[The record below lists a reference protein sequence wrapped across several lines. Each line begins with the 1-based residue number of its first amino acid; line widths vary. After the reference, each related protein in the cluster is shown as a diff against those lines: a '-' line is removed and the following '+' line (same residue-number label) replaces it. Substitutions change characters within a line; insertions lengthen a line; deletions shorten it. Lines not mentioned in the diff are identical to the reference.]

1 MAAGLWTLSS
11 SEPGRFP
18 AHRPPLAPAPSAGEA
33 EDRVALRSVVLQAEQ
48 GQIQIHTENI
58 FPIIK
63 KAVYSGHEVFLRE
76 LVSNGVDAI
85 SKRRMAA
92 MAGDCSEGPE
102 GKISIRIDREAKT
115 LTISDNGIGMS
126 ADEVKRY
133 INQVAFSSAEDF
145 LEKYKSESDAIIG
158 HFGLGFYSSFM
169 VAKQVEL
176 VTLSA
181 REGSEAV
188 CWSCDGSPSFNL
200 EGAERSEPG
209 TDVVLHLMEEELEY
223 IEPARIKTLI
233 TTYCDFMPVEVQ
245 LEGETVNKREAPW
258 RKSARDLKD
267 EDYIELYRYLYPFQ
281 GDPLLWV
288 HLNTDYPYN
297 LQGILYFP
305 KFTGRADWEKGEIR
319 LYCNQVFVSD
329 SIKEVVPRYLLPL
342 RGVIDSPDIP
352 LNVSRS
358 ALQTD
363 RRVRSIG
370 GFVAKKVGDR
380 LKELHRDDPKRYAE
394 IWESLAPFIKI
405 GAMEDEK
412 FADQVAEL
420 VLFGTTAPAKEQ
432 PAGDQDG
439 DAWSDVSKVI
449 DPIPGEGGKAY
460 TTLSGYRARLDAAHD
475 KRILYCTDE
484 AAQAGALALWKSQ
497 GAEVLLADTFIDSQ
511 FIPWLEYR
519 HEELKF
525 QRVDAELDDSL
536 QEKDSELADAE
547 GKDASEKL
555 RELFKAA
562 LANDKVTIQVQSLK
576 GDTAPAALILLP
588 EQMRR
593 INDMGALMEQR
604 LPGLPEHHVL
614 LVNRRHRLVEGL
626 LKLSA
631 GSVITTPGAGA
642 AASPSQQLADDLGRH
657 LYEMARLAVGGL
669 EPNELAGFQQRSAD
683 LMGRLME
690 RGL

>member
-1 MAAGLWTLSS
+1 MGHGIWSKPRR
-11 SEPGRFP
+11 E
-18 AHRPPLAPAPSAGEA
+18 SA
-33 EDRVALRSVVLQAEQ
+33 VLQAEQ

-92 MAGDCSEGPE
+92 MAGDCSEGSE
-102 GKISIRIDREAKT
+102 GRIQIRIDREAKT
-115 LTISDNGIGMS
+115 LTISDNGIGMN

-169 VAKQVEL
+169 VAAQVEL

-188 CWSCDGSPSFNL
+188 RWSCDGSPRFSL
-200 EGAERSEPG
+200 EAATRGEPG
-209 TDVVLHLMEEELEY
+209 TDVILHLMEEELEY
-223 IEPARIKTLI
+223 IEPARIRTLI

-258 RKSARDLKD
+258 RKSPRDLSD
-267 EDYIELYRYLYPFQ
+267 NDYIELYRYLYPFQ

-305 KFTGRADWEKGEIR
+305 KFTGRADWEKGEIK

-370 GFVAKKVGDR
+370 GFVAKKVADR
-380 LKELHRDDPKRYAE
+380 LKELHRDEPRRYAE

-405 GAMEDEK
+405 GAMEDDK
-412 FADQVAEL
+412 FADQVADL
-420 VLFGTTAPAKEQ
+420 VLFGTTGVPAE
-432 PAGDQDG
+432 GDNP
-439 DAWSDVSKVI
+439 
-449 DPIPGEGGKAY
+449 DPIPAEGGKAF
-460 TTLSGYRARLDAAHD
+460 TTLTGYRSRLDGAND
-475 KRILYCTDE
+475 KRILYCSDE
-484 AAQAGALALWKSQ
+484 AGQAGALALWKGQ

-519 HEELKF
+519 HEDLKF
-525 QRVDAELDDSL
+525 QRVDAELDDTL
-536 QEKDSELADAE
+536 QDKDSELADAD
-547 GKDASEKL
+547 GKDSSEKL
-555 RELFKAA
+555 RDLFKAA
-562 LANDKVTIQVQSLK
+562 LADDKVTIQVQALK
-576 GDTAPAALILLP
+576 GEQAPAALILLP

-604 LPGLPEHHVL
+604 LPGLPDHHVL

-631 GSVITTPGAGA
+631 GSVITGAGGS
-642 AASPSQQLADDLGRH
+642 SPSQQLADDLSRH

-669 EPNELAGFQQRSAD
+669 EPNQLAGFQQRSSD

>member
-1 MAAGLWTLSS
+1 MA
-11 SEPGRFP
+11 
-18 AHRPPLAPAPSAGEA
+18 
-33 EDRVALRSVVLQAEQ
+33 VLEEQ

-92 MAGDCSEGPE
+92 MGGDCSEGPE
-102 GKISIRIDREAKT
+102 GRISISINREANT
-115 LTISDNGIGMS
+115 LTISDNGIGMT

-145 LEKYKSESDAIIG
+145 LEKYKQESDAIIG

-181 REGSEAV
+181 RDGSEAV
-188 CWSCDGSPSFNL
+188 RWSCDGSPNFSL

-209 TDVVLHLMEEELEY
+209 TDVILHLMEEELEY
-223 IEPARIKTLI
+223 IEPSRIRTLI
-233 TTYCDFMPVEVQ
+233 TTYCDFLPVEVQ
-245 LEGETVNKREAPW
+245 LEGETVNKRQAPW
-258 RKSARDLKD
+258 RSSPRDLTD
-267 EDYIELYRYLYPFQ
+267 NDYIELYRYLYPFQ

-297 LQGILYFP
+297 LQGILFFP
-305 KFTGRADWEKGEIR
+305 KITGRADWEKGEIK

-380 LKELHRDDPKRYAE
+380 LKELHRDEPGRYAE
-394 IWESLAPFIKI
+394 IWESVAPFIKI

-412 FADQVAEL
+412 FADQVADL
-420 VLFGTTAPAKEQ
+420 VLYATTAKAAQTQDE
-432 PAGDQDG
+432 AGD
-439 DAWSDVSKVI
+439 SETSSS
-449 DPIPGEGGKAY
+449 DPIQVGERSF
-460 TTLSGYRARLDAAHD
+460 TTLAGYRQRLSDD
-475 KRILYCTDE
+475 NNKRILYCTDE
-484 AAQAGALALWKSQ
+484 AGQAGALALWKGQ
-497 GAEVLLADTFIDSQ
+497 GAEVLLADTLIDSQ
-511 FIPWLEYR
+511 FIPWLEMR
-519 HEELKF
+519 HGDLTF

-536 QEKDSELADAE
+536 KEQESELADSE
-547 GKDASEKL
+547 GKDAGEKL
-555 RELFKAA
+555 RDLFRQA
-562 LANDKVTIQVQSLK
+562 LGNDKVTIQVQSLK
-576 GDTAPAALILLP
+576 GDEAPAALILLP

-593 INDMGALMEQR
+593 INDMGALMDQR
-604 LPGLPEHHVL
+604 LPGLPDHHVL
-614 LVNRRHRLVEGL
+614 LVNRRHPLVEGL
-626 LKLSA
+626 LKLSSGA
-631 GSVITTPGAGA
+631 VLTTGSGE
-642 AASPSQQLADDLGRH
+642 SPSQVLALDLGRH
-657 LYEMARLAVGGL
+657 LYETARLAVGGL
-669 EPNELAGFQQRSAD
+669 EPNQLAGFQQRSSD
-683 LMGRLME
+683 LMGRLMQ
-690 RGL
+690 RSL

>member
-1 MAAGLWTLSS
+1 M
-11 SEPGRFP
+11 
-18 AHRPPLAPAPSAGEA
+18 
-33 EDRVALRSVVLQAEQ
+33 VLQAEQ

-85 SKRRMAA
+85 SKRRMAS

-115 LTISDNGIGMS
+115 LTISDNGIGMT

-145 LEKYKSESDAIIG
+145 LEKYKQESDAIIG

-176 VTLSA
+176 VTRSA
-181 REGSEAV
+181 RGEAEAV
-188 CWSCDGSPSFNL
+188 RWSCDGSPNFSL
-200 EGAERSEPG
+200 EAAERSEPG
-209 TDVVLHLMEEELEY
+209 TDVILHLMEEEEEY
-223 IEPARIKTLI
+223 IEPARIRTLI

-245 LEGETVNKREAPW
+245 MEGETVNKREAPW
-258 RKSARDLKD
+258 RKSPRELTD

-305 KFTGRADWEKGEIR
+305 KSTGRADWEKGEIK

-363 RRVRSIG
+363 RRVRPIG
-370 GFVAKKVGDR
+370 NFVAKKVGDR
-380 LKELHRDDPKRYAE
+380 LKELHRDEPKRYTE

-420 VLFGTTAPAKEQ
+420 VLFGTTAAAAE
-432 PAGDQDG
+432 GDN
-439 DAWSDVSKVI
+439 A
-449 DPIPGEGGKAY
+449 DPIAAEAGKSF
-460 TTLSGYRARLDAAHD
+460 TTLGGYRSRLSSDND

-484 AAQAGALALWKSQ
+484 AGQAGALALWKSQ
-497 GAEVLLADTFIDSQ
+497 GAEVLLADTFIDTQ

-525 QRVDAELDDSL
+525 QRVDSELDDSL
-536 QEKDSELADAE
+536 QEKESELSDAE
-547 GKDASEKL
+547 GKDSSEKL
-555 RELFKAA
+555 RDLFKAA
-562 LANDKVTIQVQSLK
+562 LANDKVTIQVQALK
-576 GDTAPAALILLP
+576 GENAPAALILLP

-593 INDMGALMEQR
+593 MNDMGALMEQR
-604 LPGLPEHHVL
+604 LPGLPDHHVL
-614 LVNRRHRLVEGL
+614 LVNRKHRLVEGL
-626 LKLSA
+626 IKLSA
-631 GSVITTPGAGA
+631 GSVLTGTGT
-642 AASPSQQLADDLGRH
+642 SPSQELADNLGRH

-669 EPNELAGFQQRSAD
+669 EPNELAGFQQRSCD
-683 LMGRLME
+683 LMGQLME

>member
-1 MAAGLWTLSS
+1 MA
-11 SEPGRFP
+11 
-18 AHRPPLAPAPSAGEA
+18 
-33 EDRVALRSVVLQAEQ
+33 VLEEK

-92 MAGDCSEGPE
+92 MGGDCSEGAD
-102 GKISIRIDREAKT
+102 GLISIRIDREANT
-115 LTISDNGIGMS
+115 LTISDNGIGMT

-133 INQVAFSSAEDF
+133 INQVAFSSAEEF
-145 LEKYKSESDAIIG
+145 LEKYKSENDAIIG

-181 REGSEAV
+181 RAGAEAV
-188 CWSCDGSPSFNL
+188 RWSCDGSPQFSL
-200 EGAERSEPG
+200 EAAERSEPG
-209 TDVVLHLMEEELEY
+209 TDVILHLMEEELEY
-223 IEPARIKTLI
+223 IEPSRIRTLI
-233 TTYCDFMPVEVQ
+233 TTYCDFLPVEVQ
-245 LEGETVNKREAPW
+245 LEGETVNRREAPW
-258 RKSARDLKD
+258 RKSPRELSDD
-267 EDYIELYRYLYPFQ
+267 DYIQFYRYLYPFQ

-305 KFTGRADWEKGEIR
+305 RITGRADWEKGEIK

-380 LKELHRDDPKRYAE
+380 LKELHRDDPGRYAE
-394 IWESLAPFIKI
+394 MWDSLAPFIKI

-412 FADQVAEL
+412 FADQVADL
-420 VLFGTTAPAKEQ
+420 VLFGTTAPAGEGEN
-432 PAGDQDG
+432 P
-439 DAWSDVSKVI
+439 
-449 DPIPGEGGKAY
+449 DPIPVNDRAY
-460 TTLSGYRARLDAAHD
+460 TTLAGFRSRLAADND

-484 AAQAGALALWKSQ
+484 AGQAGALSLWRGQ
-497 GAEVLLADTFIDSQ
+497 GAEVLLADTLIDSQ
-511 FIPWLEYR
+511 FLPWLEMR
-519 HEELKF
+519 HDELKF
-525 QRVDAELDDSL
+525 QRVDAELDESL
-536 QEKDSELADAE
+536 QDQESELSDAD
-547 GKDASEKL
+547 GKDATERL
-555 RELFKAA
+555 RDLFKQA
-562 LANDKVTIQVQSLK
+562 LANDKVTIQVQALK
-576 GDTAPAALILLP
+576 GDNAPAALILLP

-604 LPGLPEHHVL
+604 LPGLPDHHVL
-614 LVNRRHRLVEGL
+614 LVNRRHPLVEGL

-631 GSVITTPGAGA
+631 GAVITAPTGGS
-642 AASPSQQLADDLGRH
+642 ASPSQQLADDLGRH

-669 EPNELAGFQQRSAD
+669 EPNQLAGFQQRSSD
-683 LMGRLME
+683 LMGRLMQ

>member
-1 MAAGLWTLSS
+1 M
-11 SEPGRFP
+11 
-18 AHRPPLAPAPSAGEA
+18 
-33 EDRVALRSVVLQAEQ
+33 LQAEQ

-92 MAGDCSEGPE
+92 MAGDCSEGSE
-102 GKISIRIDREAKT
+102 GRIQIRIDREAKT
-115 LTISDNGIGMS
+115 LTISDNGIGMT

-169 VAKQVEL
+169 VAAQVEL

-188 CWSCDGSPSFNL
+188 RWSCDGSPRFSL
-200 EGAERSEPG
+200 EAATRGEPG
-209 TDVVLHLMEEELEY
+209 TDVILHLMEEELEY
-223 IEPARIKTLI
+223 IEPARIRTLI

-245 LEGETVNKREAPW
+245 LEGESVNKREAPW
-258 RKSARDLKD
+258 RKSPRDLSD
-267 EDYIELYRYLYPFQ
+267 NDYIELYRYLYPFQ

-305 KFTGRADWEKGEIR
+305 KFTGRADWEKGEIK

-370 GFVAKKVGDR
+370 GFVAKKVADR
-380 LKELHRDDPKRYAE
+380 LKELHRDEPRRYAE

-405 GAMEDEK
+405 GAMEDDK
-412 FADQVAEL
+412 FADQVADL
-420 VLFGTTAPAKEQ
+420 VLFGTTGVAAE
-432 PAGDQDG
+432 GDNP
-439 DAWSDVSKVI
+439 
-449 DPIPGEGGKAY
+449 DPIPAEGGKAF
-460 TTLSGYRARLDAAHD
+460 TTLTGYRSRLDGAND
-475 KRILYCTDE
+475 KRILYCSDE
-484 AAQAGALALWKSQ
+484 AGQAGALALWKSQ

-519 HEELKF
+519 HEDLKF
-525 QRVDAELDDSL
+525 QRVDAELDDTL
-536 QEKDSELADAE
+536 QDKDSELADAD
-547 GKDASEKL
+547 GKDSSEKL
-555 RELFKAA
+555 RDLFKAA
-562 LANDKVTIQVQSLK
+562 LADDKVTIQVQALK
-576 GDTAPAALILLP
+576 GEQAPAALILLP

-604 LPGLPEHHVL
+604 LPGLPDHHVL

-631 GSVITTPGAGA
+631 GSVITGAGGS
-642 AASPSQQLADDLGRH
+642 SPSQQLADDLSRH

-669 EPNELAGFQQRSAD
+669 EPNQLAGFQQRSSD

>member
-1 MAAGLWTLSS
+1 MT
-11 SEPGRFP
+11 
-18 AHRPPLAPAPSAGEA
+18 
-33 EDRVALRSVVLQAEQ
+33 VLEQ

-102 GKISIRIDREAKT
+102 AKISIRIDREAQT
-115 LTISDNGIGMS
+115 LTISDNGIGMNV
-126 ADEVKRY
+126 DEVKRY

-145 LEKYKSESDAIIG
+145 LEKYKQENDAIIG

-176 VTLSA
+176 VSLSA
-181 REGSEAV
+181 SAGEEAV
-188 CWSCDGSPSFNL
+188 RWSCDGSPNFSL
-200 EGAERSEPG
+200 EQAERSEPG
-209 TDVVLHLMEEELEY
+209 TDVILHLMDEELEY
-223 IEPARIKTLI
+223 IEPARIRTLI
-233 TTYCDFMPVEVQ
+233 TTYCDFLPVEVQ

-258 RKSARDLKD
+258 RKSPRDLSD
-267 EDYIELYRYLYPFQ
+267 NDYIELYRYLYPFQ

-297 LQGILYFP
+297 LQGILFFP
-305 KFTGRADWEKGEIR
+305 KSTGRADWEKGEIK
-319 LYCNQVFVSD
+319 LYCNNVFVSD

-394 IWESLAPFIKI
+394 SWESLAPFIKI

-412 FADQVAEL
+412 FADQVADL
-420 VLFGTTAPAKEQ
+420 VLFGTSASPTEQ
-432 PAGDQDG
+432 EPGEG
-439 DAWSDVSKVI
+439 ESI

-460 TTLSGYRARLDAAHD
+460 TTLAGYRTRLDAAND

-484 AAQAGALALWKSQ
+484 AGQAGALALWKSQ
-497 GAEVLLADTFIDSQ
+497 GAEVLLADTFIDTQ

-525 QRVDAELDDSL
+525 QRVDSELDESL
-536 QEKDSELADAE
+536 QEKESEISDAD
-547 GKDASEKL
+547 GKDSSEKL
-555 RELFKAA
+555 RDLFKAA
-562 LANDKVTIQVQSLK
+562 LANDKVTIQVQALK
-576 GDTAPAALILLP
+576 GDNAPAALILLP

-593 INDMGALMEQR
+593 LNDMGALMEQR
-604 LPGLPEHHVL
+604 LPGLPDHHVL
-614 LVNRRHRLVEGL
+614 LVNRKHPLVEGL

-631 GSVITTPGAGA
+631 GSVITTGGSGGS
-642 AASPSQQLADDLGRH
+642 SPSQQLADDLGRH
-657 LYEMARLAVGGL
+657 VYELARLAV
-669 EPNELAGFQQRSAD
+669 
-683 LMGRLME
+683 
-690 RGL
+690 

>member
-1 MAAGLWTLSS
+1 M
-11 SEPGRFP
+11 
-18 AHRPPLAPAPSAGEA
+18 
-33 EDRVALRSVVLQAEQ
+33 SVLEQ

-76 LVSNGVDAI
+76 LVSNGTDAI

-102 GKISIRIDREAKT
+102 GLISIKIDRDAKT
-115 LTISDNGIGMS
+115 LTISDNGIGMN

-133 INQVAFSSAEDF
+133 INQVAFSSAEEF
-145 LEKYKSESDAIIG
+145 LEKYKSEDDAIIG

-169 VAKQVEL
+169 VASQVEL
-176 VTLSA
+176 VSLSA
-181 REGSEAV
+181 RPNSEAV
-188 CWSCDGSPSFNL
+188 RWSCDGSPNFSL
-200 EGAERSEPG
+200 EAAERSEPG
-209 TDVVLHLMEEELEY
+209 TDVILHLQEEELEY
-223 IEPARIKTLI
+223 IEPARIRTLI
-233 TTYCDFMPVEVQ
+233 NTYCDFMPVEVQ

-258 RKSARDLKD
+258 RKSPRELSD

-305 KFTGRADWEKGEIR
+305 KSTGRADWEKGEIK

-329 SIKEVVPRYLLPL
+329 SIKEVVPKYLLPL

-380 LKELHRDDPKRYAE
+380 LKQLHRDEPARYAE

-420 VLFGTTAPAKEQ
+420 VLFGTTAA
-432 PAGDQDG
+432 AGEG
-439 DAWSDVSKVI
+439 DSP
-449 DPIPGEGGKAY
+449 DPVAAEGGKRF
-460 TTLSGYRARLDAAHD
+460 TTLAGYRSRLSADND

-484 AAQAGALALWKSQ
+484 AGQAGALALWQGQ
-497 GAEVLLADTFIDSQ
+497 GAEVLLADTFIDTQ

-536 QEKDSELADAE
+536 QDKDTGVTDAE
-547 GKDASEKL
+547 GKDSSESL
-555 RELFKAA
+555 RDLFKAS
-562 LANDKVTIQVQSLK
+562 LNNDKVTIQVQALK
-576 GDTAPAALILLP
+576 GDNAPAALILLP

-593 INDMGALMEQR
+593 MNDMGALMEQR
-604 LPGLPEHHVL
+604 LPGLPDHHVL
-614 LVNRRHRLVEGL
+614 LINRRHRLVEGMQ
-626 LKLSA
+626 KLAA
-631 GSVITTPGAGA
+631 GSVIAGGGSS
-642 AASPSQQLADDLGRH
+642 SPSQQLAEQLSRH
-657 LYEMARLAVGGL
+657 VYEMAKLSVGGL
-669 EPNELAGFQQRSAD
+669 EPNELAGFQQRSCD
-683 LMGRLME
+683 LMGELMN

>member
-1 MAAGLWTLSS
+1 M
-11 SEPGRFP
+11 
-18 AHRPPLAPAPSAGEA
+18 
-33 EDRVALRSVVLQAEQ
+33 SVLEQ

-76 LVSNGVDAI
+76 LVSNGTDAI

-92 MAGDCSEGPE
+92 MAGDCSEGPD
-102 GKISIRIDREAKT
+102 GLISIKIDREAKT
-115 LTISDNGIGMS
+115 LTISDNGIGMN

-133 INQVAFSSAEDF
+133 INQVAFSSAEEF
-145 LEKYKSESDAIIG
+145 LEKYKSEDDAIIG

-169 VAKQVEL
+169 VASQVEL

-181 REGSEAV
+181 RPNSEAV
-188 CWSCDGSPSFNL
+188 RWSCDGSPNFSL

-209 TDVVLHLMEEELEY
+209 TDVILHLQEEELEY
-223 IEPARIKTLI
+223 IEPARIRTLI
-233 TTYCDFMPVEVQ
+233 NTYCDFMPVEVQ

-258 RKSARDLKD
+258 RKSPRELSD

-305 KFTGRADWEKGEIR
+305 KSTGRADWEKGEIK

-329 SIKEVVPRYLLPL
+329 SIKEVVPKYLLPL

-380 LKELHRDDPKRYAE
+380 LKQLHRDEPARYAE

-420 VLFGTTAPAKEQ
+420 VLFGTTAA
-432 PAGDQDG
+432 AGEG
-439 DAWSDVSKVI
+439 DSP
-449 DPIPGEGGKAY
+449 DPVAAEGGKRF
-460 TTLSGYRARLDAAHD
+460 TTLAGYRSRLSADND

-484 AAQAGALALWKSQ
+484 AGQAGALALWQGQ
-497 GAEVLLADTFIDSQ
+497 GAEVLLADTFIDTQ

-536 QEKDSELADAE
+536 QDKDSGVTDAE
-547 GKDASEKL
+547 GKDSSESL
-555 RELFKAA
+555 RDLFKAS
-562 LANDKVTIQVQSLK
+562 LNNDKVTIQVQALK
-576 GDTAPAALILLP
+576 GDNAPAALILLP

-593 INDMGALMEQR
+593 MNDMGALMEQR
-604 LPGLPEHHVL
+604 LPGLPDHHVL
-614 LVNRRHRLVEGL
+614 LINRRHRLVEGMQ
-626 LKLSA
+626 KLAA
-631 GSVITTPGAGA
+631 GSVIAGGGAS
-642 AASPSQQLADDLGRH
+642 SPSQQLAEQLSRH
-657 LYEMARLAVGGL
+657 VYEMAKLSVGGL
-669 EPNELAGFQQRSAD
+669 EPNELAGFQQRSCD
-683 LMGRLME
+683 LMGELMN

>member
-1 MAAGLWTLSS
+1 MATMEKGTI
-11 SEPGRFP
+11 
-18 AHRPPLAPAPSAGEA
+18 
-33 EDRVALRSVVLQAEQ
+33 SVQ
-48 GQIQIHTENI
+48 TENI

-63 KAVYSGHEVFLRE
+63 KFLYSDHEIFLRE
-76 LVSNGVDAI
+76 LVSNAVDATQ
-85 SKRRMAA
+85 KLRKMAA
-92 MAGDCSEGPE
+92 LGEVKGEIGETYIELLLDKEAG
-102 GKISIRIDREAKT
+102 T
-115 LTISDNGIGMS
+115 LTIRDRGIGMT
-126 ADEVKRY
+126 AEEVKKY

-145 LEKYKSESDAIIG
+145 LEKYKQESDAIIG

-176 VTLSA
+176 VTRSA
-181 REGSEAV
+181 RGESEAV
-188 CWSCDGSPSFNL
+188 RWSCDGSPNFSL
-200 EGAERSEPG
+200 EAAERSEPG
-209 TDVVLHLMEEELEY
+209 TDVILHLMEEEEEY
-223 IEPARIKTLI
+223 IEPARIRTLI

-258 RKSARDLKD
+258 RKSPRELSD

-305 KFTGRADWEKGEIR
+305 KSTGRADWEKGEIK

-370 GFVAKKVGDR
+370 NFVAKKVGDR
-380 LKELHRDDPKRYAE
+380 LKELHRDEPKRYAE

-420 VLFGTTAPAKEQ
+420 VLFGTTAAAAE
-432 PAGDQDG
+432 GDN
-439 DAWSDVSKVI
+439 A
-449 DPIPGEGGKAY
+449 DPIAAEGGKAF
-460 TTLSGYRARLDAAHD
+460 TTLGGYRSRLGSDND

-484 AAQAGALALWKSQ
+484 AGQAGALALWKGQ
-497 GAEVLLADTFIDSQ
+497 GAEVLLADTFIDTQ

-525 QRVDAELDDSL
+525 QRVDSELDDSL
-536 QEKDSELADAE
+536 QEKESELADAD
-547 GKDASEKL
+547 GKDSSEKV
-555 RELFKAA
+555 RDLFKNA
-562 LANDKVTIQVQSLK
+562 LNNDKVTIQVQALK
-576 GDTAPAALILLP
+576 GDNAPAALILLP

-604 LPGLPEHHVL
+604 LPGLPDHHVL
-614 LVNRRHRLVEGL
+614 LVNRKHRLVEGL

-631 GSVITTPGAGA
+631 GSVITGASGS
-642 AASPSQQLADDLGRH
+642 SPSQQLADELSRH
-657 LYEMARLAVGGL
+657 VYEMARLAVGGL
-669 EPNELAGFQQRSAD
+669 EPNQLAGFQQRSCD
-683 LMGRLME
+683 LMGQLMD

>member
-1 MAAGLWTLSS
+1 MT
-11 SEPGRFP
+11 
-18 AHRPPLAPAPSAGEA
+18 
-33 EDRVALRSVVLQAEQ
+33 VLEQ
-48 GQIQIHTENI
+48 GTIQIHTENI

-76 LVSNGVDAI
+76 LVSNGTDAI

-92 MAGDCSEGPE
+92 MAGDCSEGSE
-102 GKISIRIDREAKT
+102 GRIEIRIDREKQT
-115 LTISDNGIGMS
+115 LTISDNGIGMT

-188 CWSCDGSPSFNL
+188 RWSCDGSPSFNL
-200 EGAERSEPG
+200 EAAERSEPG
-209 TDVVLHLMEEELEY
+209 TDVILHLMDEELEY

-233 TTYCDFMPVEVQ
+233 TTYCDFMPVDVQ

-258 RKSARDLKD
+258 RKSQRDLSD
-267 EDYIELYRYLYPFQ
+267 NDYIELYRYLYPFQ

-305 KFTGRADWEKGEIR
+305 RFSGRADWEKGEIR

-412 FADQVAEL
+412 FAEQVAEL
-420 VLFGTTAPAKEQ
+420 VLFGTTAPAHEQ
-432 PAGDQDG
+432 AAASDSGEPSG
-439 DAWSDVSKVI
+439 DAWSDASKII
-449 DPIPGEGGKAY
+449 DPIPGGGGKAY
-460 TTLSGYRARLDAAHD
+460 TTLAGYRSRLEAAND

-536 QEKDSELADAE
+536 QEKDSELSDAD

-642 AASPSQQLADDLGRH
+642 SASPSQQLADDLGRH
-657 LYEMARLAVGGL
+657 LYEMARLAVGGI

>member
-1 MAAGLWTLSS
+1 
-11 SEPGRFP
+11 
-18 AHRPPLAPAPSAGEA
+18 
-33 EDRVALRSVVLQAEQ
+33 VVLQAEQ

-92 MAGDCSEGPE
+92 MAGDCVEGSEGT
-102 GKISIRIDREAKT
+102 IQIRINREANT

-188 CWSCDGSPSFNL
+188 RWSCDGSPRFLL
-200 EGAERSEPG
+200 EAAERSEPG
-209 TDVVLHLMEEELEY
+209 TDVILHLMDDELEY
-223 IEPARIKTLI
+223 IEPARIRTLI
-233 TTYCDFMPVEVQ
+233 TTYCDFLPVAVQ
-245 LEGETVNKREAPW
+245 LEGETVNKRESPW
-258 RKSARDLKD
+258 RQSSRDLSD
-267 EDYIELYRYLYPFQ
+267 NDYIELYRYLYPFQ

-305 KFTGRADWEKGEIR
+305 KITGRADWEKGEIK
-319 LYCNQVFVSD
+319 LYCNNVFVSD

-370 GFVAKKVGDR
+370 GFVAKKVADR
-380 LKELHRDDPKRYAE
+380 LKQLHREEPKRYAE

-420 VLFGTTAPAKEQ
+420 VLFGTTTAAMEGE
-432 PAGDQDG
+432 AADG
-439 DAWSDVSKVI
+439 QSL
-449 DPIPGEGGKAY
+449 DPIPVETGKAF
-460 TTLSGYRARLDAAHD
+460 TTLAGYRSRLDPEHD

-484 AAQAGALALWKSQ
+484 AGQAGALSLWKSQ
-497 GAEVLLADTFIDSQ
+497 GAEVLLADTFIDTQ

-519 HEELKF
+519 HNELKF
-525 QRVDAELDDSL
+525 QRVDSELDDSL
-536 QEKDSELADAE
+536 QDKENELADSD
-547 GKDASEKL
+547 GKDASEKV

-562 LANDKVTIQVQSLK
+562 LANDKITIQVQALK
-576 GDTAPAALILLP
+576 GENAPAALILLP

-604 LPGLPEHHVL
+604 LPGLPDHHVL

-626 LKLSA
+626 LKLAA
-631 GSVITTPGAGA
+631 GSVITGAGA
-642 AASPSQQLADDLGRH
+642 SSPSQQLADDLSRH
-657 LYEMARLAVGGL
+657 LYELARLAVGGL
-669 EPNELAGFQQRSAD
+669 EPDQLAGFQQRSAD
-683 LMGRLME
+683 LMGKLME
-690 RGL
+690 RGI

>member
-1 MAAGLWTLSS
+1 MT
-11 SEPGRFP
+11 
-18 AHRPPLAPAPSAGEA
+18 
-33 EDRVALRSVVLQAEQ
+33 VLEQ

-85 SKRRMAA
+85 SKRRMAS
-92 MAGDCSEGPE
+92 MGGDCSEGASPS
-102 GKISIRIDREAKT
+102 ISIRINREANT
-115 LTISDNGIGMS
+115 LTISDNGIGMN

-145 LEKYKSESDAIIG
+145 LEKYKQDSDAIIG

-181 REGSEAV
+181 RPDSQAV
-188 CWSCDGSPSFNL
+188 RWSCDGSPNFSL
-200 EGAERSEPG
+200 EAAERSEPG
-209 TDVVLHLMEEELEY
+209 TDVILHLMEEELEY
-223 IEPARIKTLI
+223 IEPSRIRNLI

-245 LEGETVNKREAPW
+245 LEGETVNRREAPW
-258 RKSARDLKD
+258 RKSPRDLTD
-267 EDYIELYRYLYPFQ
+267 DDYIQLYRYLYPFQ

-305 KFTGRADWEKGEIR
+305 KLTGRADWEKGEIR

-370 GFVAKKVGDR
+370 AFVAKKVGDR
-380 LKELHRDDPKRYAE
+380 LKQLHQDDPKRYAE

-405 GAMEDEK
+405 GAMEDDK
-412 FADQVAEL
+412 FAEQVADL
-420 VLFGTTAPAKEQ
+420 VLFATSATAQEGGEAELANP
-432 PAGDQDG
+432 
-439 DAWSDVSKVI
+439 
-449 DPIPGEGGKAY
+449 DPIPAEGGKAF
-460 TTLSGYRARLDAAHD
+460 TTLAGYRTRLSADQPT
-475 KRILYCTDE
+475 RILYCTDE
-484 AAQAGALALWKSQ
+484 AGQAGPLALWKGQ
-497 GAEVLLADTFIDSQ
+497 GAEVLLADTFIDTQ
-511 FIPWLEYR
+511 FIPWLEMR
-519 HEELKF
+519 HGELKF

-536 QEKDSELADAE
+536 QDKENEISDSD
-547 GKDASEKL
+547 GKDASEKV
-555 RELFKAA
+555 RDLFKSA
-562 LANDKVTIQVQSLK
+562 LANDNITIQVQALK
-576 GDTAPAALILLP
+576 GENSPAALILLP

-604 LPGLPEHHVL
+604 LPGLPDHHVL
-614 LVNRRHRLVEGL
+614 LINRKHRLVEGL

-631 GSVITTPGAGA
+631 GSVITSSSGSAGG
-642 AASPSQQLADDLGRH
+642 SPSQELATGLSRH
-657 LYEMARLAVGGL
+657 VYEMARLAVGGL
-669 EPNELAGFQQRSAD
+669 EPNELAGFQQRSCD
-683 LMGRLME
+683 LMGQLMD

>member
-1 MAAGLWTLSS
+1 MA
-11 SEPGRFP
+11 
-18 AHRPPLAPAPSAGEA
+18 
-33 EDRVALRSVVLQAEQ
+33 VLEEK

-92 MAGDCSEGPE
+92 MGGDCSEGAD
-102 GKISIRIDREAKT
+102 GLISIRIDREANT
-115 LTISDNGIGMS
+115 LTISDNGIGMT

-133 INQVAFSSAEDF
+133 INQVAFSSAEEF
-145 LEKYKSESDAIIG
+145 LEKYKSENDAIIG

-181 REGSEAV
+181 RAGAEAV
-188 CWSCDGSPSFNL
+188 RWSCDGSPQFSL
-200 EGAERSEPG
+200 EAAERSEPG
-209 TDVVLHLMEEELEY
+209 TDVILHLMEEELEY
-223 IEPARIKTLI
+223 IEPSRIRTLI
-233 TTYCDFMPVEVQ
+233 TTYCDFLPVEVQ
-245 LEGETVNKREAPW
+245 LEGETVNRREAPW
-258 RKSARDLKD
+258 RKSPRELSDD
-267 EDYIELYRYLYPFQ
+267 DYIQFYRYLYPFQ

-305 KFTGRADWEKGEIR
+305 RITGRADWEKGEIK

-380 LKELHRDDPKRYAE
+380 LKELHRDDPGRYAE
-394 IWESLAPFIKI
+394 MWDSLAPFIKI

-412 FADQVAEL
+412 FADQVADL
-420 VLFGTTAPAKEQ
+420 VLFGTTAPAGEGEN
-432 PAGDQDG
+432 P
-439 DAWSDVSKVI
+439 
-449 DPIPGEGGKAY
+449 DPIPVNDRAY
-460 TTLSGYRARLDAAHD
+460 TTLAGFRSRLAADND

-484 AAQAGALALWKSQ
+484 AGQAGALSLWRGQ
-497 GAEVLLADTFIDSQ
+497 GAEVLLADTLIDSQ
-511 FIPWLEYR
+511 FLPWLEMR
-519 HEELKF
+519 HDELKF
-525 QRVDAELDDSL
+525 QRVDAELDESL
-536 QEKDSELADAE
+536 QDQESELSDAD
-547 GKDASEKL
+547 GKDATERL
-555 RELFKAA
+555 RDLFKQA
-562 LANDKVTIQVQSLK
+562 LANDKVTIQVQALK
-576 GDTAPAALILLP
+576 GDNAPAALILLP

-604 LPGLPEHHVL
+604 LPGLPDHHVL
-614 LVNRRHRLVEGL
+614 LVNRRHPLVEGL
-626 LKLSA
+626 LRLSA
-631 GSVITTPGAGA
+631 GAVITAPTGGS
-642 AASPSQQLADDLGRH
+642 ASPSQQLADDLGRH

-669 EPNELAGFQQRSAD
+669 EPNQLAGFQQRSSD
-683 LMGRLME
+683 LMGRLMQ

>member
-1 MAAGLWTLSS
+1 M
-11 SEPGRFP
+11 
-18 AHRPPLAPAPSAGEA
+18 
-33 EDRVALRSVVLQAEQ
+33 SVLEQ

-76 LVSNGVDAI
+76 LVSNGTDAI
-85 SKRRMAA
+85 NKRRMAA

-102 GKISIRIDREAKT
+102 GLISIRIDREAKT
-115 LTISDNGIGMS
+115 LTISDNGIGMT

-133 INQVAFSSAEDF
+133 INQVAFSSAEEF
-145 LEKYKSESDAIIG
+145 LEKYKSEGDAIIG

-169 VAKQVEL
+169 VASQVEL
-176 VTLSA
+176 VSLSA
-181 REGSEAV
+181 RPDAQAV
-188 CWSCDGSPSFNL
+188 RWSCDGSPNFSL
-200 EGAERSEPG
+200 EAAERSEPG
-209 TDVVLHLMEEELEY
+209 TDVILHLQEEEMEY
-223 IEPARIKTLI
+223 IEPSRIRTLI
-233 TTYCDFMPVEVQ
+233 STYCDFMPVEVQ
-245 LEGETVNKREAPW
+245 LEGEAVNKREAPW
-258 RKSARDLKD
+258 RKSPREMSD

-305 KFTGRADWEKGEIR
+305 KSTGRADWEKGEIK

-329 SIKEVVPRYLLPL
+329 SIKEVVPKYLLPL

-380 LKELHRDDPKRYAE
+380 LKQLHRDEPKRYAE
-394 IWESLAPFIKI
+394 SWESLAPFIKI

-412 FADQVAEL
+412 FADQVTEL
-420 VLFGTTAPAKEQ
+420 VLYGTTA
-432 PAGDQDG
+432 AGG
-439 DAWSDVSKVI
+439 VGENP
-449 DPIPGEGGKAY
+449 DPVEAEGGKRF
-460 TTLSGYRARLDAAHD
+460 TTLAGYRSRLSTDQD

-484 AAQAGALALWKSQ
+484 AGQAGALALWQGQ
-497 GAEVLLADTFIDSQ
+497 GAEVLLADTFIDTQ

-519 HEELKF
+519 HEELTF
-525 QRVDAELDDSL
+525 QRVDAELDESL
-536 QEKDSELADAE
+536 QEKDSSLSDAD
-547 GKDASEKL
+547 GKDSSESL
-555 RELFKAA
+555 RDLFKSS
-562 LANDKVTIQVQSLK
+562 LGNEKVTVQVQALK
-576 GDTAPAALILLP
+576 GDNAPAALILLP

-593 INDMGALMEQR
+593 MNDMGALMEQR

-614 LVNRRHRLVEGL
+614 LVNLRHRLVEGL
-626 LKLSA
+626 QKLRAGALVTEAGSSPTQELAEKLS
-631 GSVITTPGAGA
+631 
-642 AASPSQQLADDLGRH
+642 RH
-657 LYEMARLAVGGL
+657 LYEMAKLSVGGL
-669 EPNELAGFQQRSAD
+669 EPNELAGFQQRSSD
-683 LMGRLME
+683 LMGQLME

>member
-1 MAAGLWTLSS
+1 MT
-11 SEPGRFP
+11 
-18 AHRPPLAPAPSAGEA
+18 
-33 EDRVALRSVVLQAEQ
+33 VLEEK

-102 GKISIRIDREAKT
+102 GLINIRIDREAKT
-115 LTISDNGIGMS
+115 LTISDNGIGMN

-169 VAKQVEL
+169 VAAQVEL
-176 VTLSA
+176 VSLSA
-181 REGSEAV
+181 REGAEAV
-188 CWSCDGSPSFNL
+188 RWSCDGSPNFIL
-200 EGAERSEPG
+200 EAADRAEPG
-209 TDVVLHLMEEELEY
+209 TDVILHLMEEELEY
-223 IEPARIKTLI
+223 LEPARIRSLI
-233 TTYCDFMPVEVQ
+233 TTYCDFLPVPVQ
-245 LEGETVNKREAPW
+245 LQGETVNKRESPW
-258 RKSARDLKD
+258 RQSPRDLSD
-267 EDYIELYRYLYPFQ
+267 NDYIELYRYLYPFQ

-305 KFTGRADWEKGEIR
+305 KSTGRADWEKGEIK
-319 LYCNQVFVSD
+319 LYCNNVFVSD

-370 GFVAKKVGDR
+370 GFVAKKVADR
-380 LKELHRDDPKRYAE
+380 LKQLHREEPKRYAE

-412 FADQVAEL
+412 FADQVADL
-420 VLFGTTAPAKEQ
+420 VLFGTTALAQQPDAANDGEAEQ
-432 PAGDQDG
+432 APNL
-439 DAWSDVSKVI
+439 
-449 DPIPGEGGKAY
+449 DPIPADNGRAF
-460 TTLSGYRARLDAAHD
+460 TTLAGYRARLAVENE
-475 KRILYCTDE
+475 KRILYCSDE
-484 AAQAGALALWKSQ
+484 AAQSGALALWKAQ
-497 GAEVLLADTFIDSQ
+497 GAEVLFADTFIDTQ

-519 HEELKF
+519 HEDLKF
-525 QRVDAELDDSL
+525 QRVDSELDDSL
-536 QEKDSELADAE
+536 QDKESELSDAD
-547 GKDASEKL
+547 GKDASEKV
-555 RELFKAA
+555 RELFKSA
-562 LANDKVTIQVQSLK
+562 LANDKVTIQVQGLK
-576 GDTAPAALILLP
+576 GENAPAALILLP

-604 LPGLPEHHVL
+604 LPSLPDHHVL
-614 LVNRRHRLVEGL
+614 LVNRRHALVEGL
-626 LKLSA
+626 LKLAA
-631 GSVITTPGAGA
+631 GSVITGAGGT
-642 AASPSQQLADDLGRH
+642 SPSQQLADDLSRH
-657 LYEMARLAVGGL
+657 LYDSARLAVGGL
-669 EPNELAGFQQRSAD
+669 EPNQLAGYQQRSAD

>member
-1 MAAGLWTLSS
+1 M
-11 SEPGRFP
+11 P
-18 AHRPPLAPAPSAGEA
+18 
-33 EDRVALRSVVLQAEQ
+33 VLEEQ

-92 MAGDCSEGPE
+92 MAGDCSEGAE
-102 GKISIRIDREAKT
+102 GRISIRIDREQKT

-133 INQVAFSSAEDF
+133 INQVAFSSAEEF
-145 LEKYKSESDAIIG
+145 LEKYKRESDAIIG

-169 VAKQVEL
+169 VAREVEL
-176 VTLSA
+176 VSLSA
-181 REGSEAV
+181 REGSEAIR
-188 CWSCDGSPSFNL
+188 WRCDGSPRFSL
-200 EGAERSEPG
+200 EGAERDEPG
-209 TDVVLHLMEEELEY
+209 TDVILHLMEDELEY
-223 IEPARIKTLI
+223 MEPARIRTLI
-233 TTYCDFMPVEVQ
+233 TTYCDFLPVEVQ
-245 LEGETVNKREAPW
+245 MNGETVNKRKAPW
-258 RKSARDLKD
+258 RASARELTDN
-267 EDYIELYRYLYPFQ
+267 DYIEFYRYLYPFQ

-305 KFTGRADWEKGEIR
+305 KISGRADWEKGEIK

-380 LKELHRDDPKRYAE
+380 LKELHRDEPKRYAE
-394 IWESLAPFIKI
+394 IWDSLAPFIKI
-405 GAMEDEK
+405 GALEDEK

-420 VLFGTTAPAKEQ
+420 VLFGTTAPAQEQ
-432 PAGDQDG
+432 PAATD
-439 DAWSDVSKVI
+439 DASADDASAGSLSL
-449 DPIPGEGGKAY
+449 DPIPGEGGKAF
-460 TTLSGYRARLDAAHD
+460 TTLSGYRSRLSADHS

-484 AAQAGALALWKSQ
+484 AGQAGALALWKSQ
-497 GAEVLLADTFIDSQ
+497 GAEVLLADSFIDTQ
-511 FIPWLEYR
+511 FIPWLEQR

-525 QRVDAELDDSL
+525 QRVDSELDESL

-555 RELFKAA
+555 RDLFRTA
-562 LANDKVTIQVQSLK
+562 LANDKVTLQVQSLK
-576 GDTAPAALILLP
+576 GEQAPAALILLP

-593 INDMGALMEQR
+593 INDIGALMEQR
-604 LPGLPEHHVL
+604 LPGLPDHHVL
-614 LVNRRHRLVEGL
+614 LINRRHPLVAGL
-626 LKLSA
+626 LRLSSGA
-631 GSVITTPGAGA
+631 ILTTGGGP
-642 AASPSQQLADDLGRH
+642 SPSEVLASDLSRH
-657 LYEMARLAVGGL
+657 LYDLARLAVGGL
-669 EPNELAGFQQRSAD
+669 EPNELSGFQQRSSD

-690 RGL
+690 KLS

>member
-1 MAAGLWTLSS
+1 M
-11 SEPGRFP
+11 P
-18 AHRPPLAPAPSAGEA
+18 
-33 EDRVALRSVVLQAEQ
+33 VLEEQ

-92 MAGDCSEGPE
+92 MGGDCSEGEE
-102 GKISIRIDREAKT
+102 GRISIRINREANT
-115 LTISDNGIGMS
+115 LTISDNGIGMT

-145 LEKYKSESDAIIG
+145 LEKYKQESDAIIG

-176 VTLSA
+176 VSLSA
-181 REGSEAV
+181 RPDSEAV
-188 CWSCDGSPSFNL
+188 RWSCDGSPNFSL
-200 EGAERSEPG
+200 EGTERSEPG
-209 TDVVLHLMEEELEY
+209 TDVILHLMEDELEY
-223 IEPARIKTLI
+223 IEPSRIRNLI
-233 TTYCDFMPVEVQ
+233 TTYCDFLPVEVQ
-245 LEGETVNKREAPW
+245 LEGETVNKRQAPW
-258 RKSARDLKD
+258 RSSPRDLTD
-267 EDYIELYRYLYPFQ
+267 NDYIELYRYLYPFQ

-288 HLNTDYPYN
+288 HLSTDYPYN
-297 LQGILYFP
+297 LQGILFFP
-305 KFTGRADWEKGEIR
+305 KITGRADWEKGEIR

-380 LKELHRDDPKRYAE
+380 LKELHRDEPSRYAE

-412 FADQVAEL
+412 FADQVADL
-420 VLFGTTAPAKEQ
+420 VLFATTASPAAAKAETEVEAEVEAKET
-432 PAGDQDG
+432 A
-439 DAWSDVSKVI
+439 SS
-449 DPIPGEGGKAY
+449 DPIQVGERNF
-460 TTLSGYRARLDAAHD
+460 TTLAHYRQRLSDDHN

-484 AAQAGALALWKSQ
+484 AGQAGALALWKGQ
-497 GAEVLLADTFIDSQ
+497 GAEVLLADTLIDSQ
-511 FIPWLEYR
+511 FIPWLEMR
-519 HEELKF
+519 HGDLTF

-536 QEKDSELADAE
+536 KEQESELADSE

-555 RELFKAA
+555 RDLFRQA
-562 LANDKVTIQVQSLK
+562 LNNDKVTIQVQQLK
-576 GDTAPAALILLP
+576 GEQAPAALILLP

-593 INDMGALMEQR
+593 INDMGALMDQR
-604 LPGLPEHHVL
+604 LPGLPDHHVL
-614 LVNRRHRLVEGL
+614 LVNRRHPLVEGL
-626 LKLSA
+626 LKLSSGA
-631 GSVITTPGAGA
+631 VITTGA
-642 AASPSQQLADDLGRH
+642 AESPSQALALELGRH
-657 LYEMARLAVGGL
+657 LYETARLAVGGL
-669 EPNELAGFQQRSAD
+669 EPNQLAGFQQRSSD
-683 LMGRLME
+683 LMGRLMQ
-690 RGL
+690 RSL

>member
-1 MAAGLWTLSS
+1 M
-11 SEPGRFP
+11 
-18 AHRPPLAPAPSAGEA
+18 
-33 EDRVALRSVVLQAEQ
+33 SVMEEQ

-92 MAGDCSEGPE
+92 MAGDCSEGDE
-102 GKISIRIDREAKT
+102 GTIRITVDRDAKT
-115 LTISDNGIGMS
+115 VTIADNGIGMT

-145 LEKYKSESDAIIG
+145 LEKYKQEDDAIIG

-169 VAKQVEL
+169 VAERVEL
-176 VTLSA
+176 VTRSA
-181 REGSEAV
+181 RPDSEAV
-188 CWSCDGSPSFNL
+188 RWSCDGSPNFNIAP
-200 EGAERSEPG
+200 AERESAG
-209 TDVVLHLMEEELEY
+209 TDVILHLMEDELEY
-223 IEPARIKTLI
+223 LEPARIRTLI
-233 TTYCDFMPVEVQ
+233 NTYCDFMAVPVQ

-258 RKSARDLKD
+258 RKSARDLQD
-267 EDYIELYRYLYPFQ
+267 QDYIDLYNYLYPFQ

-305 KFTGRADWEKGEIR
+305 KATGRADWEKGEIK

-329 SIKEVVPRYLLPL
+329 SIKEVVPKYLLPL

-380 LKELHRDDPKRYAE
+380 LKQLHRDEPKRYAE

-412 FADQVAEL
+412 FADQVADL
-420 VLFGTTAPAKEQ
+420 VLYGTTAA
-432 PAGDQDG
+432 AGEG
-439 DAWSDVSKVI
+439 DSP
-449 DPIPGEGGKAY
+449 DPVQAEGGKRF
-460 TTLSGYRARLDAAHD
+460 TTLAGYRSRLGPDHD

-484 AAQAGALALWKSQ
+484 AGQAGALALWQGQ
-497 GAEVLLADTFIDSQ
+497 GAEVLLADTFIDTQ

-519 HEELKF
+519 HEELTF
-525 QRVDAELDDSL
+525 QRVDAELDASL
-536 QEKDSELADAE
+536 QEQDSGLSDAE
-547 GKDASEKL
+547 GKDSSESL
-555 RELFKAA
+555 RDLFKTS
-562 LANDKVTIQVQSLK
+562 LANDKVTVQVQALK
-576 GDTAPAALILLP
+576 GDNAPAALILLP

-593 INDMGALMEQR
+593 MNDMGALMEQR

-626 LKLSA
+626 QKLSA
-631 GSVITTPGAGA
+631 GAVITGAGS
-642 AASPSQQLADDLGRH
+642 SPTQELAEKLSRH
-657 LYEMARLAVGGL
+657 LYEMAKLSVGGL
-669 EPNELAGFQQRSAD
+669 EPNELAGFQQRSSD
-683 LMGRLME
+683 LMGQLME